1 MLTKHSCSFTCVAG
15 AATVYTGKIC
25 GKILAII
32 FTDKDFINNGATDLT
47 FTGEDTGTVVM
58 TGTNVADSMHNYYPR
73 AAPVSTAAAAITN
86 AYDYIWLH
94 NERLKLV
101 VADGDATGTG
111 SFFVLCE
118 E

>member
-1 MLTKHSCSFTCVAG
+1 MIVKHSVSLTCVAG
-15 AATVYTGKIC
+15 VATVYTGRIT

-32 FTDKDFINNGATDLT
+32 FTNKDFINNGATDLT

-58 TGTNVADSMHNYYPR
+58 TATNIADSLHNYYPR
-73 AAPVSTAAAAITN
+73 SAPVSTAAAAITN
-86 AYDYIWLH
+86 AYDFIWLH

-101 VADGDATGTG
+101 VADGDATGVG
-111 SFFVLCE
+111 EFFVLTE